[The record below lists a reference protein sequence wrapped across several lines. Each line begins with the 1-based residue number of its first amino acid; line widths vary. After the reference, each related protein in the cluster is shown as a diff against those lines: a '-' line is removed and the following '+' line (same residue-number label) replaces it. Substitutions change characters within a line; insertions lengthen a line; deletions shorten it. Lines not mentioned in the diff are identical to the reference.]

1 MSTPDGL
8 FDLVQQGAKAVQAKW
23 KTSPVAG
30 IILGTGLG
38 GLGKEISVEAEIPY
52 GDIPGFVKS
61 TVESHSGKLLCGTL
75 EGRPVVVTVWA
86 SWCPACA
93 KQVEALRRFAAA
105 REETAF
111 LAVDTQEDAETAQGF
126 LAAND
131 LSIPTI
137 ADEDGHIA
145 AKLGVRELPTT
156 LFLTS
161 EHRVATMWE
170 GPAGVGRL
178 KAGLA
183 AARAG

>member
-1 MSTPDGL
+1 VRSTRIVLLAVLALLVGVAAAAAAVALVGDDGQRVADTTATGTSEPL
-8 FDLVQQGAKAVQAKW
+8 SGPEVGFSGTDVTTGAV
-23 KTSPVAG
+23 V
-30 IILGTGLG
+30 
-38 GLGKEISVEAEIPY
+38 GLGK
-52 GDIPGFVKS
+52 
-61 TVESHSGKLLCGTL
+61 L

-86 SWCPACA
+86 SWCPACP
-93 KQVEALRRFAAA
+93 KQAEALRAFAASHEGA
-105 REETAF
+105 AF
-111 LAVDTQEDAETAQGF
+111 LAVDTQEDAEAAQDF
-126 LAAND
+126 LATNE
-131 LSIPTI
+131 LGIPTI

-161 EHRVATMWE
+161 EHRVATMWA

>member
-1 MSTPDGL
+1 MRSTRIVLLTALALLVGVAAAAAAVALVGDDGQHVADTTATGTSEPL
-8 FDLVQQGAKAVQAKW
+8 SGPEVGFSGTDVTTGAV
-23 KTSPVAG
+23 V
-30 IILGTGLG
+30 
-38 GLGKEISVEAEIPY
+38 GLGK
-52 GDIPGFVKS
+52 
-61 TVESHSGKLLCGTL
+61 L

-86 SWCPACA
+86 SWCPACL
-93 KQVEALRRFAAA
+93 KQVEALRAFAASH
-105 REETAF
+105 EEAAF
-111 LAVDTQEDAETAQGF
+111 LAVDTQEDAEAAQDF
-126 LAAND
+126 LATNE

-156 LFLTS
+156 LFLSS
-161 EHRVATMWE
+161 EHRVAMMWE

>member
-1 MSTPDGL
+1 MRSTRIVLLAVLALLVGVAAAAAAVALVGDDGQRVADTTATGTSEPL
-8 FDLVQQGAKAVQAKW
+8 SGPEVGFSGTDVTTGAAV
-23 KTSPVAG
+23 
-30 IILGTGLG
+30 
-38 GLGKEISVEAEIPY
+38 GLGK
-52 GDIPGFVKS
+52 
-61 TVESHSGKLLCGTL
+61 L

-86 SWCPACA
+86 SWCPACP
-93 KQVEALRRFAAA
+93 KQAEALRAFAASHEGA
-105 REETAF
+105 AF
-111 LAVDTQEDAETAQGF
+111 LAVDTQEDAEAAQDF
-126 LAAND
+126 LATNE
-131 LSIPTI
+131 LGIPTI

-170 GPAGVGRL
+170 GQAGVGRL

>member
-1 MSTPDGL
+1 MRSTRIVLLTALALLVGVAAAAGAVALVGDDGQRAA
-8 FDLVQQGAKAVQAKW
+8 DTTATGASEPLSGPEVGFSGTDITTGAVA
-23 KTSPVAG
+23 
-30 IILGTGLG
+30 
-38 GLGKEISVEAEIPY
+38 GLGK
-52 GDIPGFVKS
+52 
-61 TVESHSGKLLCGTL
+61 L

-86 SWCPACA
+86 SWCPACP
-93 KQVEALRRFAAA
+93 KQVGALRAFAASH
-105 REETAF
+105 EEAPF
-111 LAVDTQEDAETAQGF
+111 LAVDTQEDVEAAQDF
-126 LAAND
+126 LATNE

-161 EHRVATMWE
+161 EHRVAMMWE